1 MSVPSREVT
10 RTADAQRI
18 VTDIQAMVRR
28 YGQTFIELVVGK
40 RSDTD
45 ALLDF
50 YAPPLRFVGHDFNLV
65 MKDSA
70 AVAGPQGMGGRLISP
85 NRLSTIAK

>member
-10 RTADAQRI
+10 RTAEAHRI
-18 VTDIQAMVRR
+18 VTDVQAMVRR

-50 YAPPLRFVGHDFNLV
+50 YAAPLRFDAKGHTDYPFVGETH
-65 MKDSA
+65 
-70 AVAGPQGMGGRLISP
+70 AVTANTQS
-85 NRLSTIAK
+85 